1 MALAAAVHL
10 AATPLEDKWKVIRS
24 TTACYHLRVL
34 IQQSLLRASQLMSRI
49 SRFTADTKYPVTQ
62 TLFELFHGS
71 STGSNKSASKG
82 PRKTYKEGFAPDLR
96 NDIVSD
102 SLCGKAYLILY
113 KSWPLTD
120 FLPDDT
126 IKYLAPTLEKHKG
139 CTIIDIHPGA
149 SVWSSKLHDF
159 LQPKRHL
166 LMEPEER
173 YFASFIKPLLD
184 KPGSTYRH
192 TTLIGAHP
200 REYWPNYAKVLSDAE
215 LAPCTPLLAGDPAL
229 RELNPNVLVIG
240 NLGRQYKVAA
250 RARSVNFGALILQ
263 QFLHAALT
271 NQLFHRSGL
280 VRMMLWVPEAEK
292 YTLFPTSEVYRRSL
306 NVRLGIGSSLTEV
319 VGSVDLY
326 DTADIFYARRRRRPP
341 ELEAILAQRAQRRMD
356 DLGVQVPPGRA
367 LLYDR
372 PKPGDSKLLSPFE
385 TAISTWQELE
395 AEIATTKARLAEVRQ
410 LDRGD
415 RRKGNPTQKQQR
427 EEGMLR
433 GMKYPQCE
441 ASGQTFIGSGNN
453 VAWIAIWADLGM
465 RVLNLE
471 VALRQLEEK
480 GEDPATYERV
490 RDRILKLD
498 RDLDTIATSESLKM
512 AEFAQ
517 RVVEQQQACLMEPPI
532 TALDARAYEPLK
544 ATPRDFW
551 PNSEM
556 MLLDMVPK
564 PCDLEV
570 EGLASKREMSKLCET
585 FCRSLLESTTRTL
598 PEALDRLAPNAARD
612 VIPMVDI
619 AKDPRKG
626 GRLNPHRIRVRMVSD
641 ELIEGLLKAWVEW
654 PFKPSL
660 TDLVLASESS
670 EGVSEEAKEAE
681 VEE

>member
-1 MALAAAVHL
+1 
-10 AATPLEDKWKVIRS
+10 
-24 TTACYHLRVL
+24 
-34 IQQSLLRASQLMSRI
+34 MSRT

-62 TLFELFHGS
+62 TLFELFHGAPGS
-71 STGSNKSASKG
+71 SNKSASKG
-82 PRKTYKEGFAPDLR
+82 PRKTFKEGFAPDLR

-102 SLCGKAYLILY
+102 SLC
-113 KSWPLTD
+113 
-120 FLPDDT
+120 DDT

-173 YFASFIKPLLD
+173 YFTPFIKPLLD

-192 TTLIGAHP
+192 TNLIGAHP
-200 REYWPNYAKVLSDAE
+200 REYWPNYEKVLGEAE
-215 LAPCTPLLAGDPAL
+215 LAPSPALSADDPAL
-229 RELNPNVLVIG
+229 RELNPTLLVIG
-240 NLGRQYKVAA
+240 NLSRQYKVMA
-250 RARSVNFGALILQ
+250 RARSVHFGALILQ

-280 VRMMLWVPEAEK
+280 VRMMLWLPEAEK
-292 YTLFPTSEVYRRSL
+292 YTLFPTSEVYRHSL
-306 NVRLGIGSSLTEV
+306 NARLGVGSSLTEV
-319 VGSVDLY
+319 VGTVDLY
-326 DTADIFYARRRRRPP
+326 DTADSFYFRRRRRPP
-341 ELEAILAQRAQRRMD
+341 VLEAIIADRAQRRMD
-356 DLGVQVPPGRA
+356 DLGMQPPPGRA
-367 LLYDR
+367 LLHDR
-372 PKPGDSKLLSPFE
+372 PKPDGSAFLSPFE
-385 TAISTWQELE
+385 TTVSTWQDLE
-395 AEIATTKARLAEVRQ
+395 AEVTTTEARLAELVQ

-415 RRKGNPTQKQQR
+415 RRRGTPSQRQQR
-427 EEGMLR
+427 EQAMLR
-433 GMKYPQCE
+433 SMKHPQCE
-441 ASGQTFIGSGNN
+441 ASGETFKGSGNN
-453 VAWIAIWADLGM
+453 VTWIAVWADLGM

-480 GEDPATYERV
+480 GEDAATYERV

-498 RDLDTIATSESLKM
+498 HDSDTIATSESMNM

-517 RVVEQQQACLMEPPI
+517 RVVEQQQACLMDPPI
-532 TALDARAYEPLK
+532 IALDARAYEPLK
-544 ATPRDFW
+544 ATPSDFW
-551 PNSEM
+551 PNSEL

-564 PCDLEV
+564 GRDLAV

-585 FCRSLLESTTRTL
+585 FCRSLLESPTRTL
-598 PEALDRLAPNAARD
+598 PEALERLAPNAGRD

-619 AKDPRKG
+619 ARDPRKG
-626 GRLNPHRIRVRMVSD
+626 GRLNPHRIRVRMISD
-641 ELIEGLLKAWVEW
+641 ELIEGLIKAWVEW

-670 EGVSEEAKEAE
+670 EGVNEEAREAE